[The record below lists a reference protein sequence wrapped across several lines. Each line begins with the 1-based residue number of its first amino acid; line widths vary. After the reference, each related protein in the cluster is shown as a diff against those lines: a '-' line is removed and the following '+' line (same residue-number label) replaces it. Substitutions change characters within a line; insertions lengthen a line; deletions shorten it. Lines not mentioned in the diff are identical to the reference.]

1 MRRERLVALLRQWGP
16 WAIGALV
23 LVLAGIVGWQ
33 QITAYQTAQRAKFSD
48 ALIAAQ
54 TIVQQGDPT
63 KAQAQLDAIQRS
75 APQGYASIVQLERA
89 GVFVAKQQSKEA
101 IAAFDTAAAGAKAK
115 ELAALAQ
122 LRAAY
127 LAADQGNAVDFK
139 RRVQALIDAGGSF
152 GLLARELAG
161 MQAFS
166 EGEFAAAREQFE
178 FIQLGGLDAPPGLR
192 QRAGLMLSLLGPE
205 VKTGTAAAP
214 GAPTPP
220 AASGTAG
227 GAAPEPASPTAA
239 TQGSKP

>member
-63 KAQAQLDAIQRS
+63 KAQAQLDAIQRA
-75 APQGYASIVQLERA
+75 APPGYASIVQLERA
-89 GVFVAKQQSKEA
+89 GVFMAKQQGKEA
-101 IAAFDTAAAGAKAK
+101 LAAFDTAAAAAKTK
-115 ELAALAQ
+115 ELGALAQ

-127 LAADQGNAVDFK
+127 VAADSGNTADFK

-161 MQAFS
+161 MQAYS

-178 FIQLGGLDAPPGLR
+178 FIRLGGLDAPPGLR

-205 VKTGTAAAP
+205 VKTGEAEP
-214 GAPTPP
+214 GAATP
-220 AASGTAG
+220 AA
-227 GAAPEPASPTAA
+227 ASPTAP